1 MEAEYYVEVFT
12 FDEQEIDYELTD
24 NFEDA
29 RIAFDVLVTR
39 NPTLSVR
46 FVNLTTGYLIDQHN
60 WVER

>member
-1 MEAEYYVEVFT
+1 MGTEYYVEVFT
-12 FDEQEIDYELTD
+12 FEEQEIDFELTD

-29 RIAFDVLVTR
+29 CIAFDVLVTR